1 MNLTPL
7 KEAVAVGLS
16 GLTPKPRRSLSQW
29 AAEHFYLSQESS
41 YVEGA
46 WKAWPFQAAILD
58 AMGSD
63 EVAEVDIIKSARVGY
78 SKMLL
83 ACIFYQAQHKVRN
96 QGIWQPTDS
105 DAVQWCKTE
114 LDTALRDMPIMATV
128 FPQYLRRHRNNTLEQ
143 KQFLG
148 SMLYIRG
155 GKAAKNYRRITL
167 DTVYLDELDGFDY
180 DVDNE
185 GSPVRLAAKRLEGA
199 TFPKLILGST
209 PKVKGLSWTEHHAR
223 QAEHL
228 FRYKVPCPHCGERH
242 ALEFGTRTST
252 SGMRWVDHDP
262 ETVRHACP
270 HCSALYTQDQYFQVW
285 KRGAWVS
292 QHGACI
298 GDGFTLWAADGTALP
313 WPKRIAFHL
322 WAAYS
327 PAASWPDIVAEYL
340 AAVERKRVGDESLL
354 KTFTNTTLGETYEE
368 RADQADSQGIQ
379 KRAEPYALRAV
390 PAGGLVLTC
399 GVDVQDNRFECVVW
413 AWGEGE
419 ESWCVDYTVLEANP
433 ADERD
438 WSKLDD
444 YLQSTFPHAGGGRL
458 KIEAAA
464 VDSGGHFTHQVYAF
478 CRARTGRRVFAIKG
492 DQRQGQPV
500 KGKASWQDVNFRGQ
514 VIKRG
519 IKLFHVGTDTAKDLI
534 YGRLKLA
541 VAGPGYMHFSEQLPD
556 AFYQQLTAEARVRQR
571 TASGDAW
578 RWVKTGARNEVL
590 DCTVYAIFAAHMR
603 DVHRYTAN
611 MWERVRQAVM
621 PTHRDLFDVQ
631 DADAG
636 TPAAAPVAAPAVPPL
651 IHKTPQPMPR
661 HALRP
666 KPRQGAW
673 RATTW

>member
-1 MNLTPL
+1 M
-7 KEAVAVGLS
+7 GLS

-29 AAEHFYLSQESS
+29 ATEHFYLSQESS

-46 WKAWPFQAAILD
+46 WKAWPFQTAILD

-209 PKVKGLSWTEHHAR
+209 PKVKGLSWTEHHAQ
-223 QAEHL
+223 QADHL
-228 FRYKVPCPHCGERH
+228 FRYQVPCPHCGERH
-242 ALEFGTRTST
+242 ALEFGTRTSAA
-252 SGMRWVDHDP
+252 GMKWVSHDTK
-262 ETVRHACP
+262 TVQHACP
-270 HCSALYTQDQYFQVW
+270 HCAALYTQDQYFQVW
-285 KRGAWVS
+285 DRGVWVS
-292 QHGACI
+292 QHGATI
-298 GDGFTLWAADGTALP
+298 AKDFRLVSPAGAQVP

-322 WAAYS
+322 WTAYS
-327 PAASWPDIVAEYL
+327 PAASWADIVAEYL
-340 AAVERKRVGDESLL
+340 AAVERKRAGDEALL
-354 KTFTNTTLGETYEE
+354 KTFINTTLGQTYEE
-368 RADQADSQGIQ
+368 SADKADQGELAR
-379 KRAEPYALRAV
+379 RAESYALRQV
-390 PAGGLVLTC
+390 PEAGLMLTA
-399 GVDVQDNRFECVVW
+399 GVDVQDNRFEVVVY
-413 AWGEGE
+413 AWGVGE
-419 ESWCVDYTVLEANP
+419 ESWVIDYVVLEANP
-433 ADERD
+433 ADESD
-438 WSKLDD
+438 WAKLDA
-444 YLQSTFPHAGGGRL
+444 YLQSSFRHARGGTL
-458 KIEAAA
+458 KIEAVG
-464 VDSGGHFTHQVYAF
+464 VDSGGHFTHQVYHF
-478 CRARTGRRVFAIKG
+478 CRARTGRRVYAIKG

-500 KGKASWQDVNFRGQ
+500 KGKGSWQDVNYRGQ

-519 IKLFHVGTDTAKDLI
+519 VKLYHVGTDTAKDLI

-541 VAGPGYMHFSEQLPD
+541 APGPGYMHFSDELPTV
-556 AFYQQLTAEARVRQR
+556 FYEQLTAEARVPQR
-571 TASGDAW
+571 VAGGEVH

-590 DCTVYAIFAAHMR
+590 DCTVYAVFAAHMR
-603 DVHRYTAN
+603 DLHRYTSS
-611 MWERVRQAVM
+611 MWERLRDAVA
-621 PTHRDLFDVQ
+621 PLNGDLFSDKPP
-631 DADAG
+631 
-636 TPAAAPVAAPAVPPL
+636 TPALAPVPINQSPAPRAS
-651 IHKTPQPMPR
+651 
-661 HALRP
+661 LRP
-666 KPRQGAW
+666 APPRPFARPGAW
-673 RATTW
+673 NASNWR